1 MAEDETTQ
9 SPFTRPWF
17 IIAAVLVA
25 VVVVAG
31 VVLAIWTA
39 TRGDDPPPADPSPA
53 PPAAPSATP
62 TADAGGASICGLD
75 GVELT
80 GTVTTAPDAEWEYQD
95 VYAYP
100 VSTTAGPGETAD
112 EGYRYCFQHTPEG
125 ALFAAANVLV
135 QGSALTTADA
145 WFEYVLAPGPYR
157 DQLVA
162 DQRSTQPTTTEGTR
176 LSIVGFRVLAYDG
189 TTARVDLA
197 VRGSAQGTT
206 LTLSGVYELVWEG
219 DWKVSTDMPAPMNI
233 APIPDT
239 AGYTPWGP

>member
-9 SPFTRPWF
+9 NPFTRPWF

-31 VVLAIWTA
+31 VVLAVWTA
-39 TRGDDPPPADPSPA
+39 TRGDDPPPPDPTSA
-53 PPAAPSATP
+53 PTAAPSTP
-62 TADAGGASICGLD
+62 TADAGGASVCGLD

-80 GTVTTAPDAEWEYQD
+80 GTVTTAPEAEWEYQD
-95 VYAYP
+95 VYSYP
-100 VSTTAGPGETAD
+100 VSATAGPGETAD

-125 ALFAAANVLV
+125 ALFAAANALV
-135 QGSALTTADA
+135 QGSGPAADA

-157 DQLVA
+157 DQLIA
-162 DQRSTQPTTTEGTR
+162 DQGATQTTTAEGTR

-189 TTARVDLA
+189 TTARIDLA

-219 DWKVSTDMPAPMNI
+219 GDWKVSTDTLTPMNI
-233 APIPDT
+233 AAIPDT